1 MSRFLTVV
9 LAALACAFA
18 YLVATGIAMPEAA
31 SVRAMFVVSSVALL
45 LAAAAIVLAL
55 ATAARVRTQRIAVQ
69 NLAKSVD
76 AAFADLAARRENPDG
91 ADAPHSETAAIGMP
105 EDDTVSRQREADRRP
120 IEIGAD
126 PAHRAAAPAGAGRSA
141 LAEKP
146 PVAATSAGESGLR
159 LRPLLA
165 TGGGRV
171 AGFDVVADE
180 NGGSATRKR
189 RTVPESGTVQAERNL
204 VFAAIEASGRPDFS
218 GERTLL
224 HVAVT
229 QALLADREA
238 FPAVV
243 EALKRLNGT
252 ARSIVLS
259 LPTALMESP
268 AQHSAALAKLAAARS
283 RLAADGWPSSAA
295 GVERLWRSGV
305 SFLRL
310 PAARLLSRD
319 GGPNPIGAASL
330 VQMLAASGITVIAT
344 DAGNGDDA
352 AELAKLGVTLMSE
365 ATPRGAVLPHA
376 GNGAGDVVHM

>member
-1 MSRFLTVV
+1 MSRFLTVL

-18 YLVATGIAMPEAA
+18 YLVATGIALPEAA
-31 SVRAMFVVSSVALL
+31 GVRAMFVVSSVALL
-45 LAAAAIVLAL
+45 LAAAAIVLVL

-76 AAFADLAARRENPDG
+76 AAFADLAARKDG
-91 ADAPHSETAAIGMP
+91 SDMADTAHPERAPAGDNAVAS
-105 EDDTVSRQREADRRP
+105 QREADRRP
-120 IEIGAD
+120 IEIGANPPHAAVA
-126 PAHRAAAPAGAGRSA
+126 PAGYGRSAFADKPAAVAAPAG
-141 LAEKP
+141 E
-146 PVAATSAGESGLR
+146 TGLR

-171 AGFDVVADE
+171 AGFDVLADE
-180 NGGSATRKR
+180 TGTPARKR
-189 RTVPESGTVQAERNL
+189 RTGSESGTAAAERGL
-204 VFAAIEASGRPDFS
+204 VFGAIEASGRADFS
-218 GERTLL
+218 GERTPL

-229 QALLADREA
+229 QALLADREEFA
-238 FPAVV
+238 AVV

-344 DAGNGDDA
+344 DAGNDADA
-352 AELAKLGVTLMSE
+352 AELARLGITLMSE
-365 ATPRGAVLPHA
+365 APPPATARPHA
-376 GNGAGDVVHM
+376 GNGAGEVIHM